1 MTNHKNGDEILEYL
15 AGDEETKRLAYL
27 REKAIR
33 DEQAAIAGATRRG
46 RIEGIQTNKIETAK
60 KMLAKNVDIDFISEI
75 TGLTKEEIENIK
87 KICKNNNLNK
97 SNL

>member
-1 MTNHKNGDEILEYL
+1 LTNHKNGDEILEYL
-15 AGDEETKRLAYL
+15 AGDEGTKRLAYL

-46 RIEGIQTNKIETAK
+46 REEGIQTNKIETAK

>member
-27 REKAIR
+27 REKAIH

-46 RIEGIQTNKIETAK
+46 RIEGIQEGIQTNKIETAK
-60 KMLAKNVDIDFISEI
+60 KMLARNIDINLISEI
-75 TGLTKEEIENIK
+75 TNLSQEEIEKLKQEIY
-87 KICKNNNLNK
+87 IIL
-97 SNL
+97 S